1 LADVSDVAGG
11 DAVEPSV
18 AAEPSVATE
27 TPQAPSTATEA
38 HHSADH
44 DHPHGHG
51 SGHGKAGMFSLA
63 LGALGV
69 VYGDIGTSPL
79 YALKESFHGLE
90 VTPDRVTAYSYG
102 IASLAF
108 WALLIIISIK
118 YLFFVMRAD
127 NKGEGG
133 ILALTS
139 LVIPGRGT
147 KVVGRMSLIIALGLF
162 GTALL
167 YGDGIITP
175 AISVLSAIEGFN
187 VATPAVES
195 WVIPISVAIL
205 VGLFFVQ
212 RKGTGTVGKVFGPI
226 MVVWFATIAL
236 LGIVQIADHP
246 EVLKALNP
254 IYVVDFFQAGGFKS
268 FLALGG
274 VFLVVTGGEALYAD
288 MGHFGRRP
296 IQLAWFSYVLP
307 ALVLNYFGQAAF
319 LTNAPEA
326 FNEEGHLD
334 ENFRVFFEMA
344 PDWSIWPLA
353 ILATF
358 ATIIASQALIS
369 GAFSLTA
376 QAVQLDYLP
385 RLAIRHT
392 SDEHSGQI
400 YVPLVNWALMI
411 GCVGLVIGFRTSTN
425 LAAAYGIAVTMTMAI
440 TTLIFAVVALKKWG
454 WSKGKTMVIIA
465 PLFAI
470 DMAFLAA
477 QIPKIPKG
485 GWFALVVAIGLF
497 VQMTT
502 WRQGRQL
509 VAERM
514 HRGEVPAASVIAEA
528 SARGVHRVP
537 GTAVYLFRDDG
548 MAPPALLTNL
558 KHNKVLHKRTLL
570 VSVHTEDAPTVDDD
584 HRVTITKI
592 NEIDPGCFCIAIHY
606 GFMED
611 PDVPA
616 ALAMIKHPDYEF
628 RPDKTT
634 YFIGRETIQIT
645 ALPGM
650 APWKEQLFEI
660 LNRGAASAARFF
672 KLPPQQVFEVG
683 AQIEL

>member
-1 LADVSDVAGG
+1 
-11 DAVEPSV
+11 
-18 AAEPSVATE
+18 
-27 TPQAPSTATEA
+27 
-38 HHSADH
+38 
-44 DHPHGHG
+44 
-51 SGHGKAGMFSLA
+51 MFALA

-69 VYGDIGTSPL
+69 VFGDIGTSPL

-90 VTPDRVTAYSYG
+90 VSPDEVTTYSYG

-108 WALLIIISIK
+108 WALLVIISIK
-118 YLFFVMRAD
+118 YLFFVMRA
-127 NKGEGG
+127 NNNGEGG

-139 LVIPGRGT
+139 LVIPKDGK
-147 KVVGRMSLIIALGLF
+147 KVGGFMGLVIALGLF

-175 AISVLSAIEGFN
+175 AISVLSAVEGFN
-187 VATPAVES
+187 VATPAVED

-205 VGLFFVQ
+205 IGLFLVQ
-212 RKGTGTVGKVFGPI
+212 RKGTGGIGKVFGPI
-226 MVVWFATIAL
+226 MVVWFATIAV
-236 LGIVQIADHP
+236 LGVVQIADHP

-254 IYVVDFFQAGGFKS
+254 IYIVRFFQAGGIHS

-288 MGHFGRRP
+288 MGHFGRKP
-296 IQLAWFSYVLP
+296 IQFAWFSYVLP

-319 LTNAPEA
+319 LTNATEA

-411 GCVGLVIGFRTSTN
+411 GCVGLVIGFQTSTN

-440 TTLIFAVVALKKWG
+440 TTLIFAVVAMNRWG
-454 WSKGKTMVIIA
+454 WSRAKTYAIVGPLLLIDIA
-465 PLFAI
+465 F
-470 DMAFLAA
+470 FAA

-485 GWFALVVAIGLF
+485 GWFALLVAIGLF

-514 HRGEVPAASVIAEA
+514 HRGEVPASKVIADA
-528 SARGVHRVP
+528 NLIGVHRVP
-537 GTAVYLFRDDG
+537 GTAVYLFKDSG
-548 MAPPALLTNL
+548 MAPPALITNL
-558 KHNKVLHKRTLL
+558 RHNKVLHKRTLL
-570 VSVHTEDAPTVDDD
+570 VSVATADTPTVDDD
-584 HRVTITKI
+584 HRVTMTKLD
-592 NEIDPGCFCIAIHY
+592 NGCFSVAINY

-616 ALAMIKHPDYEF
+616 ALASIKHPEYEF

-634 YFIGRETIQIT
+634 YYIGRETIQIT
-645 ALPGM
+645 DLPGM

-660 LNRGAASAARFF
+660 LNRGAASASRFF
-672 KLPPQQVFEVG
+672 KLPPDQVFEVG